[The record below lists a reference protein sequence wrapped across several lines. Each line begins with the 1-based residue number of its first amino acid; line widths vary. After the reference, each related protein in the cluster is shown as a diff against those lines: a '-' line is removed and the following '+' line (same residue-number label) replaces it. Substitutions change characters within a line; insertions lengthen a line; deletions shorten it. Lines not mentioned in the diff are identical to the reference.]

1 LTPRRA
7 DGYDERMPE
16 PKADAAPRS
25 RDPRI
30 NGFIKETGRDAGYRK
45 AAQFLVILGK
55 EEASKVLRH
64 LAPEEVEGIALE
76 IARIEHIE
84 SREAAKIL
92 EEFGYIRETR
102 DLIAIGGL
110 EKAKEMLLA
119 SLPPEKAERILEK
132 VHREMAPPPFSFL
145 QDIDIHQAS
154 AIVREESPPAVALVL
169 AHLEPRVAA
178 RIFAA
183 LAPEAQHEVA
193 LRIAKM
199 GKVDPEVVRRAEETL
214 RRKVRSQGRAVTQE
228 IDGRDALTKILRLMD
243 PAKEQAILEGLDPN
257 MAADIRKQLYTI
269 DMVLRIPDKELQTVL
284 RDYADREIALMLKAC
299 EEPVRGRILDSV
311 SERRRDFIRME
322 MDALG
327 EVRRTDAETAVG
339 DFLGY
344 LQLLEQ
350 KGELTIVRETEEYV

>member
-1 LTPRRA
+1 MMRPCPSRRPAQPR
-7 DGYDERMPE
+7 
-16 PKADAAPRS
+16 APR
-25 RDPRI
+25 DPKI

-55 EEASKVLRH
+55 DEAAKVLRH

-84 SREAAKIL
+84 SREASKIL

-102 DLIAIGGL
+102 DLIAVGGL

-154 AIVREESPPAVALVL
+154 AIVREESPPVVALIL

-183 LAPEAQHEVA
+183 LARRGPARGGPPHREAWGRSTPRSCA
-193 LRIAKM
+193 A
-199 GKVDPEVVRRAEETL
+199 PRRPCAA
-214 RRKVRSQGRAVTQE
+214 RCAARA
-228 IDGRDALTKILRLMD
+228 GW
-243 PAKEQAILEGLDPN
+243 
-257 MAADIRKQLYTI
+257 
-269 DMVLRIPDKELQTVL
+269 
-284 RDYADREIALMLKAC
+284 
-299 EEPVRGRILDSV
+299 
-311 SERRRDFIRME
+311 
-322 MDALG
+322 
-327 EVRRTDAETAVG
+327 
-339 DFLGY
+339 
-344 LQLLEQ
+344 
-350 KGELTIVRETEEYV
+350 

>member
-1 LTPRRA
+1 
-7 DGYDERMPE
+7 MPE
-16 PKADAAPRS
+16 PKAGEAAQPRDATL
-25 RDPRI
+25 D
-30 NGFIKETGRDAGYRK
+30 GFIKKTGRDAGYRK

-55 EEASKVLRH
+55 EEAAKVLRH

-84 SREAAKIL
+84 SRESAKIL

-102 DLIAIGGL
+102 DLIAVGGI
-110 EKAKEMLLA
+110 EKAREMLLA
-119 SLPPEKAERILEK
+119 SLPAEKAERILDK

-145 QDIDIHQAS
+145 QDIDIHQAT
-154 AIVREESPPAVALVL
+154 AVVREESPPVVSLIL

-178 RIFAA
+178 RIFAS
-183 LAPEAQHEVA
+183 LAAEAQREVA
-193 LRIAKM
+193 LRIARM
-199 GKVDPEVVRRAEETL
+199 GKVDPEVVRRAEESL
-214 RRKVRSQGRAVTQE
+214 RRKVRSQGRVVAQE
-228 IDGRDALTKILRLMD
+228 IDGRDALTRILRFMD

-257 MAADIRKQLYTI
+257 TAEEIRKQLYTI
-269 DMVLRIPDKELQTVL
+269 DMVFRIPDKDLATVL

-299 EEPVRGRILDSV
+299 EEPVRERVLGAV

-327 EVRRTDAETAVG
+327 EVRRADAETAVS

>member
-1 LTPRRA
+1 MPDAKDGGATP
-7 DGYDERMPE
+7 G
-16 PKADAAPRS
+16 

-55 EEASKVLRH
+55 EEAAKVLRH

-84 SREAAKIL
+84 SREASKIL

-102 DLIAIGGL
+102 DLIAVGGL

-145 QDIDIHQAS
+145 QDIDIHQAT
-154 AIVREESPPAVALVL
+154 AIVREESPPVVSLIL

-183 LAPEAQHEVA
+183 LDADAQREVA

-199 GKVDPEVVRRAEETL
+199 GKVDPEVVRRAEEAL
-214 RRKVRSQGRAVTQE
+214 RRKVRSQGRVVTRE
-228 IDGRDALTKILRLMD
+228 IDGRDALTRILRFMD

-257 MAADIRKQLYTI
+257 TAADIRKQLYTI
-269 DMVLRIPDKELQTVL
+269 DMVLRIPDKELQAVL

-299 EEPVRGRILDSV
+299 EEPVRDRILGAV
-311 SERRRDFIRME
+311 SERRRDFIRLE
-322 MDALG
+322 MDGLG
-327 EVRRTDAETAVG
+327 EVRRKDAETAVG

-350 KGELTIVRETEEYV
+350 KGELTIVRDTEEYV

>member
-1 LTPRRA
+1 
-7 DGYDERMPE
+7 MSE
-16 PKADAAPRS
+16 PKTGEPARPRDANL
-25 RDPRI
+25 D
-30 NGFIKETGRDAGYRK
+30 GFIKKTGRDAGYRK

-55 EEASKVLRH
+55 EEAAKVLRH

-84 SREAAKIL
+84 SREAGKIL

-102 DLIAIGGL
+102 DLIAVGGI
-110 EKAKEMLLA
+110 EKAREMLLA
-119 SLPPEKAERILEK
+119 SLPAEKAERILDK

-145 QDIDIHQAS
+145 QDVDIHQAT
-154 AIVREESPPAVALVL
+154 AVVREESPPVVSLIL
-169 AHLEPRVAA
+169 AHLEPPVAA
-178 RIFAA
+178 RIFAS
-183 LAPEAQHEVA
+183 LAPEAQREVA
-193 LRIAKM
+193 LRIARM
-199 GKVDPEVVRRAEETL
+199 GKVDPEVVRRAEESL
-214 RRKVRSQGRAVTQE
+214 RRKVRSQGRVVTRE
-228 IDGRDALTKILRLMD
+228 IDGRDALTRILRFMD

-257 MAADIRKQLYTI
+257 TAEEIRRQLYTI
-269 DMVLRIPDKELQTVL
+269 DMVFRIPDKQLQTVL

-299 EEPVRGRILDSV
+299 EEPVRDRVLGAV

-322 MDALG
+322 MDSLG
-327 EVRRTDAETAVG
+327 EVRRADAEAAVA

>member
-1 LTPRRA
+1 
-7 DGYDERMPE
+7 
-16 PKADAAPRS
+16 
-25 RDPRI
+25 
-30 NGFIKETGRDAGYRK
+30 
-45 AAQFLVILGK
+45 
-55 EEASKVLRH
+55 
-64 LAPEEVEGIALE
+64 
-76 IARIEHIE
+76 
-84 SREAAKIL
+84 
-92 EEFGYIRETR
+92 
-102 DLIAIGGL
+102 
-110 EKAKEMLLA
+110 MLLA
-119 SLPPEKAERILEK
+119 SLPAEKAERILEK
-132 VHREMAPPPFSFL
+132 VHRDMAPPPFSFL
-145 QDIDIHQAS
+145 EDIDIHQA
-154 AIVREESPPAVALVL
+154 AAMVREESPPVVSLIL

-178 RIFAA
+178 RIFSVLAA
-183 LAPEAQHEVA
+183 DAQREVA
-193 LRIAKM
+193 LRIARM

-214 RRKVRSQGRAVTQE
+214 RRKVRSQGRVVTRE

-327 EVRRTDAETAVG
+327 EVRRKDAETAVA

-350 KGELTIVRETEEYV
+350 KGELTIIRESEQYV

>member
-1 LTPRRA
+1 
-7 DGYDERMPE
+7 MPE
-16 PKADAAPRS
+16 PKDGDAAQPGGA
-25 RDPRI
+25 DLD
-30 NGFIKETGRDAGYRK
+30 GFIKKTGRDAGYRK

-55 EEASKVLRH
+55 DEAAKVLRH

-102 DLIAIGGL
+102 DLILVGGL

-119 SLPPEKAERILEK
+119 SLPPEKAERILDK

-145 QDIDIHQAS
+145 QDIDAHQA
-154 AIVREESPPAVALVL
+154 AAVVREESPPVVSLIL
-169 AHLEPRVAA
+169 AHLEPRLAA
-178 RIFAA
+178 RIFAVLGA
-183 LAPEAQHEVA
+183 DSQREVA
-193 LRIAKM
+193 LRIARM
-199 GKVDPEVVRRAEETL
+199 GKVDPEVVRRTEETL
-214 RRKVRSQGRAVTQE
+214 RRKVRSQGRVVTQE
-228 IDGRDALTKILRLMD
+228 IDGRDALTRILRFMD

-257 MAADIRKQLYTI
+257 TAQEIRRHLYTI
-269 DMVLRIPDKELQTVL
+269 DMAFRIPDKELQTVL

-299 EEPVRGRILDSV
+299 EEPVRERILGAV
-311 SERRRDFIRME
+311 SERRREFIRLE
-322 MDALG
+322 MDGLG
-327 EVRRTDAETAVG
+327 EVRRSDAEAAVS

>member
-1 LTPRRA
+1 
-7 DGYDERMPE
+7 MSE
-16 PKADAAPRS
+16 PKTGEAAPS
-25 RDPRI
+25 RDA
-30 NGFIKETGRDAGYRK
+30 NLDGFIKKTGRDAGYRK

-55 EEASKVLRH
+55 EEAAKVLRH

-102 DLIAIGGL
+102 DLIAVGGI
-110 EKAKEMLLA
+110 EKAREMLLA
-119 SLPPEKAERILEK
+119 SLPAEKAERILDK

-145 QDIDIHQAS
+145 HDIDIHQAT
-154 AIVREESPPAVALVL
+154 AVVREESPPVVSLIL
-169 AHLEPRVAA
+169 AHLEPPVAA
-178 RIFAA
+178 RIFAS
-183 LAPEAQHEVA
+183 LAPEAQREVA
-193 LRIAKM
+193 LRIARM
-199 GKVDPEVVRRAEETL
+199 GKVDPEVVRRAEESL
-214 RRKVRSQGRAVTQE
+214 RRKVRSQGRVVTQE
-228 IDGRDALTKILRLMD
+228 IDGRDALTRILRYMD

-257 MAADIRKQLYTI
+257 TAEEIRKQLYTI
-269 DMVLRIPDKELQTVL
+269 DMVFRIPDKELQTVL

-299 EEPVRGRILDSV
+299 EEPVRERVLGAV

-322 MDALG
+322 MDSLG
-327 EVRRTDAETAVG
+327 EVRRADAEAAVS

-350 KGELTIVRETEEYV
+350 KGELTIARETEEYV

>member
-1 LTPRRA
+1 
-7 DGYDERMPE
+7 MSE
-16 PKADAAPRS
+16 PKTGEAAPS
-25 RDPRI
+25 RDA
-30 NGFIKETGRDAGYRK
+30 NLDGFIKKTGRDAGYRK

-55 EEASKVLRH
+55 EEAAKVLRH

-102 DLIAIGGL
+102 DLIAVGGI
-110 EKAKEMLLA
+110 EKAREMLLA
-119 SLPPEKAERILEK
+119 SLPAEKAERILDK

-145 QDIDIHQAS
+145 HDIDIHQAT
-154 AIVREESPPAVALVL
+154 AVVREESPPVVSLIL
-169 AHLEPRVAA
+169 AHLEPPVAA
-178 RIFAA
+178 RIFAS
-183 LAPEAQHEVA
+183 LAPEAQREVA
-193 LRIAKM
+193 LRIARM
-199 GKVDPEVVRRAEETL
+199 GKVDPEVVRRAEESL
-214 RRKVRSQGRAVTQE
+214 RRKVRSQGRVVTQE
-228 IDGRDALTKILRLMD
+228 IDGRDALTRILRYMD

-257 MAADIRKQLYTI
+257 TAEEIRKQLYTI
-269 DMVLRIPDKELQTVL
+269 DMVFRIPDKELQTVL

-299 EEPVRGRILDSV
+299 EEPVRERVLDAV

-322 MDALG
+322 MDSLG
-327 EVRRTDAETAVG
+327 EVRRADAEAAVS

-350 KGELTIVRETEEYV
+350 KGELTIARETEEYV